1 MAERLLASRRPTVTH
16 LGVVHSEMK
25 AAVVERF
32 NRTLK
37 EKMWRYFSHTQS
49 YRYIEV
55 LPDLV
60 YSYNNT
66 YHPTIKTSP
75 SKVTKKNED
84 KIWEIMYGH
93 RRDMPLENSIEFKFK
108 V

>member
-1 MAERLLASRRPTVTH
+1 
-16 LGVVHSEMK
+16 MK

-37 EKMWRYFSHTQS
+37 EKMWRYFSHTQN

-66 YHPTIKTSP
+66 YHRTIKTSP
-75 SKVTKKNED
+75 SQVTKENED

-93 RRDMPLENSIEFKFK
+93 RRDMPLETSVKFK
-108 V
+108 LPLEPNRGEQFGYKIGHCFSWMSVH